1 MAKVFIPDPV
11 LLKQSGFGRWAHVPV
26 LFDDHGGYLPEHSRY
41 LRERAARI
49 FRPGSD
55 FKDFP
60 RHATLKAIAYHL
72 ADFSRWTALTLH
84 DWRTVTYDAVIAYQ
98 NDLLHGRCS
107 ASGRPL
113 NPKTANALADDVTHF
128 LHWASINGFPH
139 LLSSRYI
146 MPTRA
151 SRHNG
156 WHMPYPIVG
165 DLRYHM
171 ADKLSI
177 AHIQTL
183 WFDLFARKMEDEIMV
198 TRVLLCPIELLD
210 RARRESYFPTFIDL
224 SCRNN
229 LRFSTSI
236 D

>member
-1 MAKVFIPDPV
+1 LQIIE
-11 LLKQSGFGRWAHVPV
+11 GRHRQ
-26 LFDDHGGYLPEHSRY
+26 LTQY
-41 LRERAARI
+41 LRAQESTVEEVDKRMIVRKSDDPKIRAQRECQDKL
-49 FRPGSD
+49 R
-55 FKDFP
+55 
-60 RHATLKAIAYHL
+60 
-72 ADFSRWTALTLH
+72 AL
-84 DWRTVTYDAVIAYQ
+84 
-98 NDLLHGRCS
+98 
-107 ASGRPL
+107 
-113 NPKTANALADDVTHF
+113 
-128 LHWASINGFPH
+128 
-139 LLSSRYI
+139 
-146 MPTRA
+146 
-151 SRHNG
+151 
-156 WHMPYPIVG
+156 IVG

-177 AHIQTL
+177 THIQTL